1 MQTQLTLNLGIEEK
15 VDVRSLIVHGDI
27 ERDTPKAKRE
37 HPAPEFERVLMDGA
51 DCAFR
56 RRCGS
61 RSQMLVLLVTQGQYY
76 VTDERT
82 GSRHALTTARLGTF
96 CKGATGDALTPPWSR
111 QPLQD
116 YDAKGRA
123 ALVAMLG
130 CGDFREMCKRDMVRV
145 EAWAASRMGANAK
158 WNLSGSWEQASLVWR
173 LVEPTM
179 GHNHC
184 REALS
189 AALRLTG
196 FYGEGR
202 DEASDAAVARRA
214 EELDGNGFESDGYLI
229 RPAAAVREILDE
241 ANAQHNCVA
250 GFIDKYASGQT
261 DLWLMRKTSD
271 PDTPLVTVEVRGGT
285 VRQAFQSHNRQV
297 TAAQRRFLADWC
309 EAVGYNMPSGGR
321 MRALGA

>member
-37 HPAPEFERVLMDGA
+37 QPAPEFERVLMDGA

-96 CKGATGDALTPPWSR
+96 CKGATGDALTQPWSR

-123 ALVAMLG
+123 AVVALLNS
-130 CGDFREMCKRDMVRV
+130 GDFREMCKRDMVRV

-158 WNLSGSWEQASLVWR
+158 WSLGGTWEHASLVWR

-179 GHNHC
+179 GHGHC

-189 AALRLTG
+189 AALRL
-196 FYGEGR
+196 
-202 DEASDAAVARRA
+202 
-214 EELDGNGFESDGYLI
+214 
-229 RPAAAVREILDE
+229 
-241 ANAQHNCVA
+241 
-250 GFIDKYASGQT
+250 
-261 DLWLMRKTSD
+261 
-271 PDTPLVTVEVRGGT
+271 
-285 VRQAFQSHNRQV
+285 
-297 TAAQRRFLADWC
+297 
-309 EAVGYNMPSGGR
+309 
-321 MRALGA
+321 